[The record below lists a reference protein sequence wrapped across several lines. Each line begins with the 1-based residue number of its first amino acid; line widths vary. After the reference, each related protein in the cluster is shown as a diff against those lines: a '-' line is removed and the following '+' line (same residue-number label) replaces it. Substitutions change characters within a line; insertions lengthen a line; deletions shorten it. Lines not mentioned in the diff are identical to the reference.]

1 MCSFFCFLPRG
12 SLSHCMP
19 RRPPIQNTAALVE
32 GVAALDQ
39 SLKAV
44 NARLRQMRKA
54 EWTQRKHELS
64 ARQRL
69 VQLAVVILLLYDTD
83 RCWLPAFMMKHGM
96 SGVDE
101 ELSAFDEEVVGH
113 FLALSPEDLT
123 AMRTPTDQQGRS
135 RLKAAQAFITEH
147 RLHAWVARQN
157 EENGM
162 APTVGDA
169 LQHRDELAAADAMKD
184 LQGPMWSVAKS
195 ARYKWGAGFRKR
207 WRLGL
212 RKPHAREAVPLEI
225 ARRKAVHFKGRVPS
239 QFCYGEMLHNQAKCF
254 ALILLTLCQWIF
266 LVAQPTTVGLNMVS
280 PTRFFRVHDQ

>member
-1 MCSFFCFLPRG
+1 
-12 SLSHCMP
+12 MP
-19 RRPPIQNTAALVE
+19 RRPHVQNAAALE
-32 GVAALDQ
+32 KGKAALDQ

-44 NARLRQMRKA
+44 NARLRQVRKTV
-54 EWTQRKHELS
+54 WSRRKHGLS
-64 ARQRL
+64 SRRRL
-69 VQLAVVILLLYDTD
+69 VQQAVAILLLYDMD

-101 ELSAFDEEVVGH
+101 ELSVFDEEVVDH
-113 FLALSPEDLT
+113 FLALSLEDLT
-123 AMRTPTDQQGRS
+123 AMRTPTDQQGKT
-135 RLKAAQAFITEH
+135 RLKDAQAFITEH
-147 RLHAWVARQN
+147 RLHAWVARHN
-157 EENGM
+157 EEHGM

-239 QFCYGEMLHNQAKCF
+239 QFCYGDRYE
-254 ALILLTLCQWIF
+254 
-266 LVAQPTTVGLNMVS
+266 
-280 PTRFFRVHDQ
+280 

>member
-1 MCSFFCFLPRG
+1 
-12 SLSHCMP
+12 MP

-44 NARLRQMRKA
+44 NARLRQVRKTA
-54 EWTQRKHELS
+54 WTQRKHELS
-64 ARQRL
+64 ARRRL

-101 ELSAFDEEVVGH
+101 ELSVFDEEVVDH
-113 FLALSPEDLT
+113 FLALSLEDLT
-123 AMRTPTDQQGRS
+123 AMRTPTDQQGKT
-135 RLKAAQAFITEH
+135 RLKDAQAFITEH
-147 RLHAWVARQN
+147 RLHAWVARHN
-157 EENGM
+157 EEHGM

-169 LQHRDELAAADAMKD
+169 LQHRDELAAADVTKD
-184 LQGPMWSVAKS
+184 LQGPIWSVARS
-195 ARYKWGAGFRKR
+195 ARYKWGASFRKR

-225 ARRKAVHFKGRVPS
+225 ARQKAAPLQGQVPS
-239 QFCYGEMLHNQAKCF
+239 QFWCGEMRHDQAKCF
-254 ALILLTLCQWIF
+254 IIILFTFCLWKFF
-266 LVAQPTTVGLNMVS
+266 L
-280 PTRFFRVHDQ
+280 